1 MYPDISQIT
10 IEEETKLHESP
21 YSIIIQSSR
30 KYAQFFWSQ
39 KCKNSLTIPT
49 FVMWTLAVVPLRSVL
64 TRFDCIYLIS
74 HSGNMGLV
82 D

>member
-1 MYPDISQIT
+1 MYPDISQFT
-10 IEEETKLHESP
+10 IEETKLYASP
-21 YSIIIQSSR
+21 YSIIMQSSLE
-30 KYAQFFWSQ
+30 YAQFVWSQ
-39 KCKNSLTIPT
+39 KCKISLTIPT
-49 FVMWTLAVVPLRSVL
+49 FVMWTLTVVPLRSVL